1 MTVYIREMPKDEII
15 DSSGRLSRAWEMW
28 FNDLRLDVLPKVSE
42 AVSGNLAVVE
52 SDGRIRDGGV
62 PPSVFAGAV
71 HDHTETSQGGV
82 IPAASWTQAEAQSA
96 AVDITRPT
104 ASVTYS
110 HIWFSGQFGILTDQ
124 LNALVAVVNGLIAK
138 LKAAG
143 VMADE

>member
-62 PPSVFAGAV
+62 PPSAFAAAT
-71 HDHTETSQGGV
+71 HNHQEASQGGM
-82 IPAASWTQAEAQSA
+82 IPAASWTQAEAQNA
-96 AVDITRPT
+96 AADITRPT

-110 HIWFSGQFGILTDQ
+110 QIWFSDQFGILTDE

-138 LKAAG
+138 LQAAG
-143 VMADE
+143 VMADG

>member
-82 IPAASWTQAEAQSA
+82 IPAASWTQTEAQSA
-96 AVDITRPT
+96 AVDITRPLAAT
-104 ASVTYS
+104 TYS
-110 HIWFSGQFGILTDQ
+110 FVWFSGQFETLAREV
-124 LNALVAVVNGLIAK
+124 NAIVAVVNGLIAK

>member
-52 SDGRIRDGGV
+52 VTAASGTRACR
-62 PPSVFAGAV
+62 PAYSAGAV

-82 IPAASWTQAEAQSA
+82 IPRLTVDPDGSAGSA
-96 AVDITRPT
+96 AADITRPRHPLPT
-104 ASVTYS
+104 VKSGSAASL
-110 HIWFSGQFGILTDQ
+110 GP
-124 LNALVAVVNGLIAK
+124 
-138 LKAAG
+138 
-143 VMADE
+143 